1 MFKLGFNLK
10 GLKFILEYLIVEV
23 LEYWY
28 ECW

>member
-10 GLKFILEYLIVEV
+10 GLKFILKYLIVEV

-28 ECW
+28 ES